1 MSRFTM
7 SSYVRLLKKAC
18 VNDNI
23 SDEEFVRLLFAPL
36 IEAGNVKD
44 RNGSLLDLDKARV
57 SRLLNQKDDV
67 PAVMK
72 DALLIYNIYEG
83 VEGSFE
89 NFISD
94 YLDKN
99 KIPSVLNSIADQI
112 KSDNTL
118 FPETKSSLL
127 EKENDTTYFIIYSF
141 MEAVKIDNR
150 EKSNNN
156 VIWERGD
163 NSVQVIQGDI
173 FKFGFGNRSKKTK
186 NIVVIPVNTAFDTK
200 VTTKLEY
207 EPYPLVSETS
217 LHGQWLRRWEE
228 SGYTIQDLDMR
239 IESSITMHRLTACGQ
254 ALTTNGKPLRYPIGS
269 IVPIETDNAIY
280 YLLAI
285 SDFNENNNAHSEN
298 SKIKESLLNLLKKYD
313 TAGQGYNLY
322 LPLMGTGR
330 SRANLS
336 HQQSY
341 DLIRKTFLENNEL
354 IQGHITIVVQSD
366 VYEKLKI

>member
-83 VEGSFE
+83 VEGGFE

-118 FPETKSSLL
+118 IPETKSSLL
-127 EKENDTTYFIIYSF
+127 EKKNDTTYFIIYSF
-141 MEAVKIDNR
+141 MEAVKVDNR
-150 EKSNNN
+150 ERSEGNI
-156 VIWERGD
+156 IWERGD
-163 NSVQVIQGDI
+163 NSVQVICGDI
-173 FKFGFGNRSKKTK
+173 FKFGFGNRSKKEK

-200 VTTKLEY
+200 VTTKLER
-207 EPYPLVSETS
+207 EPHPLVSETT

-228 SGYTIQDLDMR
+228 SGYTIQDLDKR
-239 IESSITMHRLTACGQ
+239 IEEGIKLLNLTACEKV
-254 ALTTNGKPLRYPIGS
+254 TETNGKPLRYPIGS
-269 IVPIETDNAIY
+269 ILPIETDNAVY

-285 SDFNENNNAHSEN
+285 SDFNENNNAHSKD
-298 SKIKESLLNLLKKYD
+298 SKIKESLLSLLKQYD
-313 TAGQGYNLY
+313 TAGQGYHLY

-341 DLIRKTFLENNEL
+341 DLIKEAILGNTHL
-354 IQGHITIVVQSD
+354 IQGHITIVVQAD
-366 VYEKLKI
+366 VYKKLKI

>member
-7 SSYVRLLKKAC
+7 SSYVRHLKKGC
-18 VNDNI
+18 VNENI

-36 IEAGNVKD
+36 IEAGNIKD

-57 SRLLNQKDDV
+57 SRLLNQKDNV
-67 PAVMK
+67 PAKMK
-72 DALLIYNIYEG
+72 NALLTYNIYESIESG
-83 VEGSFE
+83 FE

-99 KIPSVLNSIADQI
+99 KLPLVIASIAELI
-112 KSDNTL
+112 GSDTAL
-118 FPETKSSLL
+118 TAETRSSLL
-127 EKENDTTYFIIYSF
+127 EKKNDTTYFTIYSF
-141 MEAVKIDNR
+141 MEAIKVDNR
-150 EKSNNN
+150 EKSRND

-163 NSVQVIQGDI
+163 NSVQLICGDL
-173 FKFGFGNRSKKTK
+173 FKFGFGNRSKKEK

-200 VTTKLEY
+200 VTTKLEQ
-207 EPYPLVSETS
+207 EPHPLVSETT
-217 LHGQWLRRWEE
+217 LHGQWLRRWVE
-228 SGYTIQDLDMR
+228 SGCSIQDLDMR
-239 IESSITMHRLTACGQ
+239 IESSIAMQKLTACGQ
-254 ALTTNGKPLRYPIGS
+254 ASTTNGKSMIFPIGT
-269 IVPIETDNAIY
+269 IIPIETENAIY

-285 SDFNENNNAHSEN
+285 SDFNENNNAHSEE
-298 SKIKESLLNLLKKYD
+298 SKIRTSLQNLLKLYD

-341 DLIRKTFLENNEL
+341 DLIKKTFLENSEL
-354 IQGHITIVVQSD
+354 IQGHITIVAQSD
-366 VYEKLKI
+366 VYDKLKI